1 MLAVPGYTL
10 QQQIHG
16 GRRSSVYRA
25 WAVNDQ
31 QRVVLKVSPAAST
44 DPTALIRFRHEYRLG
59 RTFAHEHVLRYLAL
73 EPCGERLALVEEDV
87 GGRALAELLADGPL
101 GLDTALDIAMKI
113 ARGLGEIH
121 AHEVIH
127 RAIYPGNI
135 LVDPA
140 RGMTKIFDFADAT
153 LIRQHAEPALRA
165 RDLTLP
171 LAYISPE
178 QTGRMN
184 REVDHRTDIYSLGAT
199 LYHMLAGRP
208 PFPDDDPLALVHA
221 HMARVPVPLADLDPR
236 IPDVVSRLVDRLL
249 AKDPEDRY
257 QSAPGIVADLADALR
272 RLRLN
277 GEVDSFPL
285 GLADAPDRL
294 ELPRRL
300 YGRARERQR
309 LLDGFELAAAGGKR
323 LFLVAGH
330 SGVGKSSLVHEVRR
344 PVVER
349 HGFFLAGKFDQLH
362 RNVPYAALRAAF
374 QQLCDELL
382 SGSED
387 ELRGWKTQIL
397 ARLGANAALIVE
409 LVPGLAKIIGPQPA
423 APPTG
428 LVESQHRFTVAVQR
442 FVGVL
447 ASAAHPVVLFLDDLQ
462 WADPATLHVV
472 RALLTSADLTHLL
485 VIGAYRDHEVD
496 AAHPLALA
504 LTQLRAASVPV
515 HEVALRDL
523 SSDDVGTL
531 VADALRAPRDTVV
544 SLARLVFDK
553 TSGNPFFIDEF
564 LRTLAREKHLT
575 FSTALRAWTWDPR
588 AIEALGI
595 TANVVELMVERLQRL
610 AEPVQRA
617 LRIAACIGDDF
628 ALSTLAQAADASPN
642 ATRATLEPAIRAR
655 LLVPVDSAYP
665 FDEPGAS
672 GATPGPDYAYRFLHD
687 RVRQAAYELT
697 PAADRPALHLSIGR
711 LLLARTPPA
720 DRAARVFDITD
731 QLVRGATLVHDPAER
746 RELAELC
753 LLAGKQARSATAYV
767 EGLAYLRAGLAALPA
782 EAFASCYDLS
792 YQLHL
797 RAAECA
803 YLAGEF
809 DVADTLA
816 DALLPQLRSPL
827 ERAELY
833 TVRIVL
839 EANRTRYDRSVALGI
854 EALAALG
861 VDVPA
866 RPSTP
871 ALLRALA
878 RARLARFRRRKVDL
892 ATLPDLTDQRRLAA
906 ISIIEHLFA
915 PAYFMDPKLFF
926 WLVHECLRISLRHG
940 NAPPSAVGYV
950 SYGLLLA
957 AVMGKYEDA
966 NRFGRL
972 GLALAERY
980 AWTER
985 QAKLHV
991 MFGLFID
998 HFRNP
1003 ARDSLEYVRRA
1014 VAEGL
1019 ESGDIV
1025 YASIAAA
1032 NHAEGAALVGD
1043 PLDEVF
1049 RQAEAGERF
1058 ARPLRHGD
1066 VNTMFLLLKQFV
1078 RCLRGETDGIASLS
1092 GQGVD
1097 ESVLVADVKAAEA
1110 RIMLAIYLIWKVEL
1124 LVLFHRPA
1132 EAMELVLGYDETIE
1146 AMTAGQLR
1154 VTEYGYCA
1162 CLAAIGCL
1170 RAADPSGARRRP
1182 LRRVLARK
1190 RKRLAAWAAS
1200 GPANYLHKHLL
1211 VEAELADL
1219 DGDADRATA
1228 LYDRAIHEARGS
1240 GYQQHAAF
1248 AAELAGHAL
1257 ARRGRGVI
1265 AETYLREARTGY
1277 VRWGATAKVRALDAA
1292 HPTLA
1297 PPPPPRPTSISES
1310 LDLVSVLRASQAI
1323 SSEMDLG
1330 RLLERTMRLVA
1341 ENAGADR
1348 AALIVDAGGE
1358 LRIEAMLDVRSNTLE
1373 VLTGRRLDASGVVP
1387 EGIVRFVART
1397 SEDVVLAHA
1406 VREGAFMHDAYVRAH
1421 DARSLA
1427 CLPVRHQDRTT
1438 GVLFLENE
1446 LTAGAFTTERL
1457 EVLRFLVAQAAISIE
1472 NARLYDSTRTLNQ
1485 ALRASETRLDAF
1497 LEGLPV
1503 GVFVLEYDGR
1513 PSFANR
1519 KAREIAAAEPGLPAP
1534 DVVARYAMV
1543 TAGTATPY
1551 PPARLPL
1558 ARALRGETS
1567 MIDDVE
1573 VHVDGRVVPL
1583 AMWGTPIRAEDGSV
1597 RYAVVAFQDIGP
1609 QRVAE
1614 RARGR
1619 LEAQLKTAERLE
1631 SVGRLAGGVA
1641 HDFNNLLTPML
1652 ILSQMALRSLPAD
1665 SRAHGQITQV
1675 LASAER
1681 AADLTRQLLAVGRK
1695 EVLETRLLDLDAEVA
1710 DFMSMLRRLV
1720 RANVEII
1727 HRPAATPCRVH
1738 GDRGQLQRVLM
1749 NLGMNAADA
1758 MPDGGELFIETS
1770 AVTLDAADLRERPD
1784 IEPGG
1789 YVALQF
1795 RDTGTGIDARTLQR
1809 IFEPFFTTKPPGEG
1823 TGLGL
1828 PTVHGLVAQHRGHVR
1843 VQSELGVG
1851 STFEILLPH
1860 AEPNA
1865 IAAAPPVEPAVVDRA
1880 PASDRTL
1887 LVVEDDDD
1895 VRRLLVS
1902 VLTDSGY
1909 QVVATGDPTQA
1920 PGLARQLGA
1929 RLGLV
1934 ISDMVMPRLNGRELA
1949 AQLTREHPHL
1959 PVLFVSGY
1967 SDAVLSAEGVLEPGV
1982 HLLRKPFTVDD
1993 LLGRVEALLATAVP
2007 A

>member
-1 MLAVPGYTL
+1 MLAVPGYTV
-10 QQQIHG
+10 QEQIHR
-16 GRRSSVYRA
+16 GRRSTVFRA
-25 WAVNDQ
+25 QAVNDQ
-31 QRVVLKVSPAAST
+31 RRVVLKVSPSASADPAA
-44 DPTALIRFRHEYRLG
+44 LVRFRHEFRLG
-59 RTFAHEHVLRYLAL
+59 TTIAHEHVLRYLAL
-73 EPCGERLALVEEDV
+73 EPCGERVALVEEDV
-87 GGRALAELLADGPL
+87 GGGSLADLLALGPL

-113 ARGLGEIH
+113 ARGLAEIH

-127 RAIYPGNI
+127 RAIYPGNV

-140 RGMTKIFDFADAT
+140 RGMTKIIDFADAT

-171 LAYISPE
+171 LAYLSPE
-178 QTGRMN
+178 QTGRIN

-208 PFPDDDPLALVHA
+208 PFTGSDPLALVHA
-221 HMARVPVPLADLDPR
+221 HIARVPTPLCELDPR
-236 IPDVVSRLVDRLL
+236 IPEAVSRLVDKLL

-272 RLRLN
+272 RLRLS
-277 GEVDSFPL
+277 GKVELFPL

-300 YGRARERQR
+300 YGRTDERR
-309 LLDGFELAAAGGKR
+309 HVLEAFELAAAGGKQ
-323 LFLVAGH
+323 LVLVAGY

-344 PVVER
+344 PIVER
-349 HGFFLAGKFDQLH
+349 RGFFLAGKFDQLH

-382 SGSED
+382 SGSAD
-387 ELRGWKTQIL
+387 ELRAWKERIL
-397 ARLGANAALIVE
+397 ARLGANAALVVE
-409 LVPGLAKIIGPQPA
+409 VVPELEKVIGPQPA

-447 ASAAHPVVLFLDDLQ
+447 AGAAHPVVLFLDDLQ

-485 VIGAYRDHEVD
+485 VIGAYRDNEVD
-496 AAHPLALA
+496 AAHPFALALA
-504 LTQLRAASVPV
+504 ELRTAGVPMR
-515 HEVALRDL
+515 EIALRDL
-523 SSDDVGTL
+523 SSDDVEAL
-531 VADALRAPRDTVV
+531 VADALRAPRAAVAP
-544 SLARLVFDK
+544 LARLVFDK
-553 TSGNPFFIDEF
+553 TSGNPFFVDEF
-564 LRTLAREKHLT
+564 LRMLARDKRLT
-575 FSTALRAWTWDPR
+575 FSAAQRAWTWDAS
-588 AIEALGI
+588 AIAALAI
-595 TANVVELMVERLQRL
+595 TANVVALMIDRLQQL
-610 AEPVQRA
+610 PEAVQRT
-617 LRIAACIGDDF
+617 LRLAACIGDRF
-628 ALSTLAQAADASPN
+628 ALSTLAQASGGSTN
-642 ATRATLEPAIRAR
+642 ETRAVLEPAIRER
-655 LLVPVDSAYP
+655 FLLPIDTAYP
-665 FDEPGAS
+665 FDAPGELAT
-672 GATPGPDYAYRFLHD
+672 TPGPDYRYRFQHD

-697 PAADRPALHLSIGR
+697 PTAQRPALHLSIGR
-711 LLLARTPPA
+711 MLLARTPA
-720 DRAARVFDITD
+720 AARDARVFDIVD
-731 QLVRGATLVHDPAER
+731 QLARGAALVRDPAER
-746 RELAELC
+746 LGLAELC
-753 LLAGKQARSATAYV
+753 LLAGKKARSATAYA
-767 EGLAYLRAGLAALPA
+767 EGLAYLRTGLAALPDDGF
-782 EAFASCYDLS
+782 EAHYDLA

-803 YLAGEF
+803 YLAGRF
-809 DVADTLA
+809 DDA
-816 DALLPQLRSPL
+816 DALADVLLPRLRSPL
-827 ERAELY
+827 ERAQLY

-861 VDVPA
+861 IDVPA
-866 RPSTP
+866 QPGTP
-871 ALLRALA
+871 ALMRALV
-878 RARLARFRRRKVDL
+878 RTKLDRFRTRHADL
-892 ATLPDLTDQRRLAA
+892 AALPDLDDERLIAA

-926 WLVHECLRISLRHG
+926 WLVHACLHISLTRG
-940 NAPPSAVGYV
+940 NAPPSSVGYV

-966 NRFGRL
+966 DRFGRL

-985 QAKLHV
+985 RAKLHV
-991 MFGLFID
+991 MFGLFIH
-998 HFRNP
+998 HFRSP
-1003 ARDSLEYVRRA
+1003 ARESLEYVRRA

-1025 YASIAAA
+1025 YACIASA
-1032 NHAEGAALVGD
+1032 NHAEGAAIVGD
-1043 PLDEVF
+1043 PLDDVF
-1049 RQAEAGERF
+1049 RLAEAGERF

-1078 RCLRGETDGIASLS
+1078 RCLRDETDGVASLT
-1092 GQGVD
+1092 GQGLD
-1097 ESVLVADVKAAEA
+1097 EAALVADVKAAEA

-1124 LVLFHRPA
+1124 LVLFHRPGD
-1132 EAMELVLGYDETIE
+1132 AMELVLEFDETIE

-1154 VTEYGYCA
+1154 VTEYGFCA

-1170 RAADPSGARRRP
+1170 RAKTDTRATRR
-1182 LRRVLARK
+1182 LLARK

-1219 DGDADRATA
+1219 GGDADRATA
-1228 LYDRAIHEARGS
+1228 LYDRAIHEARAS

-1248 AAELAGHAL
+1248 AAELAARAF
-1257 ARRGRGVI
+1257 ARRDRHVV
-1265 AETYLREARTGY
+1265 AETYVHAARVGY
-1277 VRWGATAKVRALDAA
+1277 TRWGATAKVRALDGGQRALA
-1292 HPTLA
+1292 PA
-1297 PPPPPRPTSISES
+1297 PPPPPASISES

-1358 LRIEAMLDVRSNTLE
+1358 LRIEAMLDVRSGALE
-1373 VLTGRRLDASGVVP
+1373 VLTGRRLDASGVLP

-1406 VREGAFMHDAYVRAH
+1406 AREGAFMHDAYVRAR
-1421 DARSLA
+1421 DAKSLA

-1446 LTAGAFTTERL
+1446 LTAGAFTHERL

-1472 NARLYDSTRTLNQ
+1472 NARLYDSTRALNQ
-1485 ALRASETRLDAF
+1485 ALRASEARLDAF

-1503 GVFVLEYDGR
+1503 GVFVLEPDGG

-1519 KAREIAAAEPGLPAP
+1519 KAREIVHADLELPPPA
-1534 DVVARYAMV
+1534 VFARYAMC
-1543 TAGTATPY
+1543 TAGSETPY
-1551 PPARLPL
+1551 PSSQLPL

-1567 MIDDVE
+1567 MVDDVE
-1573 VHVDGRVVPL
+1573 VRVADRLVPL

-1609 QRVAE
+1609 QRAAE
-1614 RARGR
+1614 RERVR
-1619 LEAQLKTAERLE
+1619 LEEQLQTAERLE

-1641 HDFNNLLTPML
+1641 HDFNNLLTPM
-1652 ILSQMALRSLPAD
+1652 IMCSEMALRALPAG
-1665 SRAHGQITQV
+1665 SRAHAQITQV
-1675 LASAER
+1675 LSSAER
-1681 AADLTRQLLAVGRK
+1681 AADLTRRLLAIGRK
-1695 EVLETRLLDLDAEVA
+1695 EVLETTLLDLEAEVA
-1710 DFMSMLRRLV
+1710 DFMGMLRRLV
-1720 RANVEII
+1720 RENVEIV
-1727 HRPAATPCRVH
+1727 HRRSEVPCLVH
-1738 GDRGQLQRVLM
+1738 GDRGQLQRILM

-1758 MPDGGELFIETS
+1758 MPTGGQLIIETG
-1770 AVTLDAADLRERPD
+1770 ATTLTEADVRDRPD
-1784 IEPGG
+1784 VPPGA
-1789 YVALQF
+1789 YAVL
-1795 RDTGTGIDARTLQR
+1795 RVVDTGTGMDARTLQR
-1809 IFEPFFTTKPPGEG
+1809 IFEPFFTTKPLGQG

-1828 PTVHGLVAQHRGHVR
+1828 PTVHGLVAQHRGHLR
-1843 VQSELGVG
+1843 VHSELGAG
-1851 STFEILLPH
+1851 SAFEILLPH
-1860 AEPNA
+1860 AEPQA
-1865 IAAAPPVEPAVVDRA
+1865 LAAPAAPAVLPIDRP

-1887 LVVEDDDD
+1887 LIVEDDDA
-1895 VRRLLVS
+1895 VRGLLVG
-1902 VLTDSGY
+1902 VLTEVGY
-1909 QVVATGDPTQA
+1909 EVVATGDPTRA
-1920 PGLARQLGA
+1920 LVIARELGA

-1934 ISDMVMPRLNGRELA
+1934 ISDVVMPRLNGRELA
-1949 AQLTREHPHL
+1949 RQLALEHPQVR
-1959 PVLFVSGY
+1959 VLFVSGY
-1967 SDAVLSAEGVLEPGV
+1967 SDAALSAEGVLDPGV
-1982 HLLRKPFTVDD
+1982 QLLRKPFTIDALLRRVED
-1993 LLGRVEALLATAVP
+1993 LLVTA
-2007 A
+2007 ARA